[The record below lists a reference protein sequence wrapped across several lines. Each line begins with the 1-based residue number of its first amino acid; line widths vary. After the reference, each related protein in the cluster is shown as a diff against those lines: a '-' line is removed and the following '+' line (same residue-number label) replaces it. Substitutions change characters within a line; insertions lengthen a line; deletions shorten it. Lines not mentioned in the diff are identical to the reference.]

1 MARGPNRLYRA
12 VNEELVVAGQSL
24 EYTVHRS
31 TRRRS
36 LCIQVHTNGA
46 VSVRAPVGVS
56 GRDIRGFIWER
67 WEWIKEKRRHF
78 LALVPPR
85 RVLHDGAE
93 LPFLDEVLVLRTGET
108 AQRAVG
114 RKGRE
119 LRVCATAPR
128 EVARLLEQW
137 YRHEAQAHVPQR
149 AAHFA
154 PAIGRTPTR
163 VSIRDQKT
171 RWGSCSARGTISIN
185 WRLMLAPAAILDY
198 VIVHEL
204 CHLLQP
210 NHGPRFWEE
219 VARVLP
225 DYRLQR
231 DALRRCGYKLTF

>member
-1 MARGPNRLYRA
+1 MPRGPNRLYRS

-36 LCIQVHTNGA
+36 LCIQVHANGA

-56 GRDIRGFIWER
+56 VKDIRGFIWER

-85 RVLHDGAE
+85 RVLQDGAE
-93 LPFLDEVLVLRTGET
+93 LPFLDDVLVLRTAHARHRPVE
-108 AQRAVG
+108 RE
-114 RKGRE
+114 GRE
-119 LRVCATAPR
+119 LYVCAHAPR
-128 EVARLLEQW
+128 EVSRLLEQW
-137 YRHEAQAHVPQR
+137 YRRQAHGYVSERVVHFTPAVGR
-149 AAHFA
+149 AA
-154 PAIGRTPTR
+154 RR

-210 NHGPRFWEE
+210 NHSARFWEE

-225 DYRLQR
+225 DYRLHR
-231 DALRRCGYKLTF
+231 DALRRCGYRLTF